1 MCVPI
6 YDLEHRP
13 MSLPIHNE
21 HQLILPEN
29 TAFID
34 RFGRLYHLPALRGL
48 LDRNLRTSLR
58 RRNICLNR
66 IDDHIKPF

>member
-1 MCVPI
+1 
-6 YDLEHRP
+6 
-13 MSLPIHNE
+13 
-21 HQLILPEN
+21 
-29 TAFID
+29 
-34 RFGRLYHLPALRGL
+34 LPALRGL